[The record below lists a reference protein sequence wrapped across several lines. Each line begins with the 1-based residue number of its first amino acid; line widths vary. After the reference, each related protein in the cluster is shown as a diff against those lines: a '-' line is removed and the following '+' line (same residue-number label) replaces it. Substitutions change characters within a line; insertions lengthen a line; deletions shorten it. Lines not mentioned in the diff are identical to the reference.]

1 MTLEPDIIRD
11 MVEASDHGPKKILAY
26 LENNLEKKI

>member
-11 MVEASDHGPKKILAY
+11 MVEASDHGPKKFLVH
-26 LENNLEKKI
+26 LENDLAKKI